1 MGILQSSAL
10 TLIVG
15 ALGALIS
22 LYLTYLFNRYTK
34 RTEEYRKQREDQES
48 AALKKK
54 EQDDALMLLILRI
67 ELRYIIDKTN
77 ERGYYTSD
85 ERRRYQYMYDVYKE
99 RGGNGEIERDFL
111 KLDSL
116 PYEKQ

>member
-1 MGILQSSAL
+1 MGILLSSAL

-34 RTEEYRKQREDQES
+34 RTEEYRKQREDQEA

-54 EQDDALMLLILRI
+54 SKTILLCSCSLRSS
-67 ELRYIIDKTN
+67 
-77 ERGYYTSD
+77 SD
-85 ERRRYQYMYDVYKE
+85 
-99 RGGNGEIERDFL
+99 I
-111 KLDSL
+111 S
-116 PYEKQ
+116 

>member
-10 TLIVG
+10 TLVVG

-34 RTEEYRKQREDQES
+34 KTEEYRQKREDQEA

-77 ERGYYTSD
+77 ERGYYTVD